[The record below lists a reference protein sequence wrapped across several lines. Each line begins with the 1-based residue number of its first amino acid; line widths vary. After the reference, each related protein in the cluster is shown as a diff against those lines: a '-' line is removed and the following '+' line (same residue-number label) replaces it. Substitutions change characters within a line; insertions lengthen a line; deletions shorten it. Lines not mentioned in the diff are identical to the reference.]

1 MLQIKIYVWFYLH
14 LYFCPLV
21 IRLTKCMFIPGVN
34 EATEILD
41 SSQSAVPNQWY
52 LALLVLM
59 WTSS

>member
-1 MLQIKIYVWFYLH
+1 MFDSIYICTSVH
-14 LYFCPLV
+14 LWLDW
-21 IRLTKCMFIPGVN
+21 CMFIPGVN